1 MWQYDYRNR
10 ELMDFLDKAGITS
23 DARERIID
31 VLNIHEREMSDLKEE
46 DDARKSDLAKISSE
60 LEDARKEI
68 ADLKEQLRPRSDGPL
83 FERPCED

>member
-1 MWQYDYRNR
+1 
-10 ELMDFLDKAGITS
+10 
-23 DARERIID
+23 
-31 VLNIHEREMSDLKEE
+31 MSDLKEE